1 MLYIDTK
8 LSKIPHKKII
18 YFKKVYTL
26 PKNVQ

>member
-1 MLYIDTK
+1 MLYIDTN
-8 LSKIPHKKII
+8 LSKIPYKKTI